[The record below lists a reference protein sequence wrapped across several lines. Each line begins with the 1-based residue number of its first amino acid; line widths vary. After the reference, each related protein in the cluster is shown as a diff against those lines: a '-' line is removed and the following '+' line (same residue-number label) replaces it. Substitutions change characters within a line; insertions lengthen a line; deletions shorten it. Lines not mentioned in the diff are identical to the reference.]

1 MPMAGDRNEQ
11 ALARIEAAIAR
22 IDAAAR
28 RPAPVQTGGAELESL
43 NSRHEKLRNA
53 VGISLRQLDALI
65 GETAR

>member
-11 ALARIEAAIAR
+11 ALTRIEAAIAR

-28 RPAPVQTGGAELESL
+28 QPTPVQAGEAELESL
-43 NSRHEKLRNA
+43 NSRHAKLRDA
-53 VGISLRQLDALI
+53 VGNSLRQLDALI